1 MLGVNQVIK
10 LCRVQQYLV
19 ADSNLS
25 DILVSNAYK
34 LLFNYAHFEH
44 INVFRV
50 KCFVK
55 LKQRKYAFNSYIKE
69 INH

>member
-1 MLGVNQVIK
+1 MLGVNQVLLNSVEFNNIWW
-10 LCRVQQYLV
+10 LIQT
-19 ADSNLS
+19 S

-44 INVFRV
+44 INVFGV